1 MKMKIFP
8 INAVQSTKPE
18 TLEKVLDTT
27 EEVII
32 FDKVY
37 KRYQMRID
45 EPAEVFIEEGET
57 NLFLTFMK
65 DLGVIG

>member
-8 INAVQSTKPE
+8 INAVQSINPE

-32 FDKVY
+32 FDKIY

-57 NLFLTFMK
+57 NQFLTFMK